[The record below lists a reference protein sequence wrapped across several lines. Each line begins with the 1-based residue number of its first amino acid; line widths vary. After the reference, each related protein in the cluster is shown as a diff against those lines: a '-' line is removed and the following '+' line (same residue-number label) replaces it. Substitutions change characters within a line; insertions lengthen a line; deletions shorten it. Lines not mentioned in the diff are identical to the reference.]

1 MAERILEDESAKGMK
16 LLYRLGHAVFGAMGR
31 WYFHWKV
38 LNPERVP
45 ATGAALLASNH
56 ESYLDPPLIGS
67 AITREL
73 HFLGR
78 ASLFRNRFAA
88 AVLRAV
94 NCVPVDREGGSPG
107 GLKTV
112 MQLLRH
118 GNAVLLFPEGT
129 RTSDGQLQRAEA
141 GVGLLV
147 LKCGC
152 PVVPIAICGMHEAY
166 GRHMKFPKPGRVTIS
181 FGIPMDFSAVRS
193 RTQNCTKSELKE
205 AYQFVADE
213 IMRAIA
219 NLRPSTL
226 DKAVPSDHVG

>member
-1 MAERILEDESAKGMK
+1 MK
-16 LLYRLGHAVFGAMGR
+16 LLYHLGHAVFGAMGR

-45 ATGAALLASNH
+45 AVGAAILASNH
-56 ESYLDPPLIGS
+56 ASYLDPPLIGS
-67 AITREL
+67 AIAREI

-129 RTSDGQLQRAEA
+129 RTPDGQLHPAEA

-152 PVVPIAICGMHEAY
+152 PVVPVGIWGMHEVY

-181 FGIPMDFSAVRS
+181 FGMPMDFSAVRA
-193 RTQNCTKSELKE
+193 RTQNCTKPELKE

-213 IMRAIA
+213 VMRAIA
-219 NLRPSTL
+219 NLRPPTSEG
-226 DKAVPSDHVG
+226 AA

>member
-1 MAERILEDESAKGMK
+1 MK
-16 LLYRLGHAVFGAMGR
+16 LLYWLGHAVFGAMGR

-45 ATGAALLASNH
+45 ADGAAILASNH
-56 ESYLDPPLIGS
+56 ASYLDPPLIGS
-67 AITREL
+67 AITREI

-129 RTSDGQLQRAEA
+129 RTPDGRLQPAEA

-152 PVVPIAICGMHEAY
+152 PVVPVGIWGMHEAY

-181 FGIPMDFSAVRS
+181 FGLPMDFSAVRA

-219 NLRPSTL
+219 NLRP
-226 DKAVPSDHVG
+226 PSSDGTA